1 MRKRGAIALGIVLLL
16 AACGGGTRAEPS
28 NSAAVRPS
36 TSAVLDIASPEAGA
50 VVRGDQVDLVVDLEG
65 ATLTDVTSTDLRPDE
80 GHLHVSLDDELVS
93 MTSGLEQVLPG
104 LAPGEHLLR
113 VEFVANDHFPFE
125 PRVLAAVS
133 FRVKRR

>member
-1 MRKRGAIALGIVLLL
+1 MRRTIALGALLVL
-16 AACGGGTRAEPS
+16 AACGDDAPAVAPSGT
-28 NSAAVRPS
+28 SAQRPS
-36 TSAVLDIASPEAGA
+36 ASAELGIRSPEAGA
-50 VVRGDQVDLVVDLEG
+50 VVSGNRVNVVIRLDG
-65 ATLTDVTSTDLRPDE
+65 ATLSETTSMELRPNE

-104 LAPGEHLLR
+104 LVPGEHLLK

>member
-1 MRKRGAIALGIVLLL
+1 MRNRGAIAFGILLL
-16 AACGGGTRAEPS
+16 LSACGGSSPTEPDDRATP
-28 NSAAVRPS
+28 RPS
-36 TSAVLDIASPEAGA
+36 TSAVLGIASPEAGA
-50 VVRGDQVDLVVDLEG
+50 VVRGDQVDLVVELEG

-93 MTSGLEQVLPG
+93 MTSGLEQLLPG
-104 LAPGEHLLR
+104 LTPGEHLVR
-113 VEFVANDHFPFE
+113 VEFVANDHVPFE

>member
-1 MRKRGAIALGIVLLL
+1 MRRREAIALGIVLLE
-16 AACGGGTRAEPS
+16 ACGGSAPAEPGITPGP
-28 NSAAVRPS
+28 RPS